1 MCLVA
6 WVVSLLA
13 SGSSVPF
20 WHALSPTFSLPL
32 RFPYFLAP
40 KDALYSS
47 PISSTST
54 LESVSQGA
62 QCSFFWGG
70 RTVLRNQ
77 DLDTAGMLNVTRV
90 SLFLSLNGYSKEIYH
105 VY

>member
-62 QCSFFWGG
+62 QCSFF
-70 RTVLRNQ
+70 
-77 DLDTAGMLNVTRV
+77 
-90 SLFLSLNGYSKEIYH
+90 FLGEQYLETKIWIQQAC
-105 VY
+105 